1 MTRNYCRRYPQ
12 DYGFI
17 RTLYITLFLWLVV
30 YPAGILFYTTK
41 IDGREN
47 LEKGMRYVFT
57 SNHTSYIDAP
67 LLSMVAN
74 HPVAYMA
81 KEELYTHKNPLIRF
95 LVISLGS
102 FGVNRK
108 KPESATIKSIIDI
121 ARHTKWSF
129 GIFPQGK
136 TYSHDEQNFDEV
148 KGGFVSIAKL
158 AKMDI
163 VPVAISGFD
172 GYAFIPFSKHITLNI
187 GKPISYQ
194 LPEDE
199 ILKQWVEYMKEN
211 VE

>member
-1 MTRNYCRRYPQ
+1 MARDYSRRYPK

-17 RTLYITLFLWLVV
+17 RILYITLFLYFVV
-30 YPAGILFYTTK
+30 WPAGILFYHVK
-41 IDGREN
+41 VKCRKN
-47 LEKGMRYVFT
+47 LEKGKRYVFT
-57 SNHTSYIDAP
+57 SNHQSYIDAP
-67 LLSMVAN
+67 LISIVAN

-81 KEELYTHKNPLIRF
+81 KEDLYTHKNPLIRF

-102 FGVNRK
+102 FAVNRDNPSK
-108 KPESATIKSIIDI
+108 STLKTILDIIK
-121 ARHTKWSF
+121 HTKWSL
-129 GIFPQGK
+129 GIFPEGQQIKGK
-136 TYSHDEQNFDEV
+136 HEFDEV

-172 GYAFIPFSKHITLNI
+172 GYAFIPFSKHISLKI
-187 GKPISYQ
+187 GEPISYQ